1 MLMGSGIEVG
11 ATKIEAPAPQNART
25 RRISFGSLFQSI
37 QYTSNYPSTSIV
49 LPITWTGARQLILF
63 SLHTV
68 RQSLLDTPLAARST
82 FSLVAFRPTAYKKK
96 ENHQNDNPRPLPPP
110 PNNNPIHDLNP
121 PIHRQRFPLRLP
133 RPRRHGSRPPTQR
146 RHQRTRPRLAH
157 HGVRAESHPA

>member
-49 LPITWTGARQLILF
+49 LPNTWTGARQLILF

-68 RQSLLDTPLAARST
+68 RQSLLDTPLAPQINF
-82 FSLVAFRPTAYKKK
+82 FSCRIPSNCIQK
-96 ENHQNDNPRPLPPP
+96 ENHQNDNPRPVPPP

-133 RPRRHGSRPPTQR
+133 RPRRHRSRPPTQCK
-146 RHQRTRPRLAH
+146 HQRTRPRLAH
-157 HGVRAESHPA
+157 HGLRAESHPA